1 MNTRLILTTIR
12 VLPVWLVLGV
22 AWGREM
28 ELDCVVDGV
37 TLKRGGAAVT
47 EVVVAVEEEE
57 ELERSP
63 RTGIPLEDD
72 INSEYSGHP
81 KSS

>member
-1 MNTRLILTTIR
+1 
-12 VLPVWLVLGV
+12 
-22 AWGREM
+22 M
-28 ELDCVVDGV
+28 EDGV
-37 TLKRGGAAVT
+37 TLKRGRAAVT

-72 INSEYSGHP
+72 INAEYSDHP
-81 KSS
+81 KPS